1 VRVSFLRQCFFQLA
15 RRQKD
20 IALPALLKL
29 LPRPRISSEWLSV
42 LASAYLLVF
51 MNLTFWKK
59 SATYLSGENF
69 ALACLAIG
77 LFAGFV
83 AILVAF
89 SAKYVIKPV
98 LIFMIVSATASA
110 WFMDRFG
117 VVIDSE
123 MIRNAA
129 ETTGPEAGHLITP
142 AFLLHIALFGL
153 LPSLLVIWVEVKH
166 RALWRKVV
174 RNLALITPAVLVLGG
189 AGLTNGGT
197 FIFNIREHRDWF
209 RSLNP
214 IFPIGATLHYVVKST
229 EEQNIKAEPV
239 GLDAKVTD
247 TFVPGTRKPR
257 VTIIVVGETARAQN
271 FQLGGYERETNPEL
285 SKRDIFYFKDTSS
298 CGTATAVSVPCMFSR
313 YTRSG
318 YSHSK
323 ALATENLVD
332 VLGHAGIRT
341 EWWDNNT
348 GDKGVA
354 DRIGSLDFFKMKD
367 PQYCTDGECLDGIM
381 LDKVDGW
388 LDGVK
393 GDSVLV
399 LHQLGNHGP
408 AYYARYPQAF
418 RKFTP
423 DCRTV
428 EFSDCTPET
437 ITNAYDNG
445 LLYTDFILS
454 SLIDKLK
461 ARDQSLDTSMIYMS
475 DHGESLGENGLYLHG
490 TPYMFA
496 PSQQTHIP
504 FVLWFGSTAK
514 AAIDTNCLS
523 TKTAEPASQDNLF
536 HTVLGMMHV
545 ETEVRDPALDIV
557 TACRPAES

>member
-1 VRVSFLRQCFFQLA
+1 M
-15 RRQKD
+15 
-20 IALPALLKL
+20 PALLRS
-29 LPRPRISSEWLSV
+29 LPRPRISSEWLSIIV
-42 LASAYLLVF
+42 SAYLLVF
-51 MNLTFWKK
+51 MNATFWQK
-59 SATYLSGENF
+59 SANYLSGERV
-69 ALACLAIG
+69 ALACLAVG

-98 LIFMIVSATASA
+98 LIFLILSATASA

-142 AFLLHIALFGL
+142 TFLLHITLYGI
-153 LPSLLVIWVEVKH
+153 LPSLLVVWVEVKH
-166 RALWRKVV
+166 RTLLRKVL
-174 RNLALITPAVLVLGG
+174 RNLTVIVPAVLVLAG
-189 AGLTNGGT
+189 AGATNSGT

-214 IFPIGATLHYVVKST
+214 IFPIGAALSYVVKST
-229 EEQNIKAEPV
+229 EEVNIKAEPI

-247 TFVPGTRKPR
+247 AAAPGTRKPR

-313 YTRSG
+313 YTRSE
-318 YSHSK
+318 YSHAK

-332 VLGHAGIRT
+332 VLGHAGVRT

-348 GDKGVA
+348 GDKNVA
-354 DRIGSLDFFKMKD
+354 DRIGSQDFFRMKD
-367 PQYCTDGECLDGIM
+367 PRYCTNGECLDEIM

-388 LDGVK
+388 LDSVK

-408 AYYARYPQAF
+408 AYYARYTDAF

-428 EFSDCTPET
+428 EFKDCTT
-437 ITNAYDNG
+437 DSITNAYDNA

-454 SLIDKLK
+454 SIIDKLK
-461 ARDQSLDTSMIYMS
+461 ARDTSIDASMIYMS

-490 TPYMFA
+490 TPYLFA

-504 FVLWFGSTAK
+504 FVLWLGSTAR
-514 AAIDTNCLS
+514 AQIDTACLS
-523 TKTAEPASQDNLF
+523 ARTSEPASHDNLF

-545 ETEVRDPALDIV
+545 QTEVRDPALDIV
-557 TACRPAES
+557 GNCRLAGS

>member
-1 VRVSFLRQCFFQLA
+1 MRVSFLSQWFRQLA
-15 RRQKD
+15 RRLKD
-20 IALPALLKL
+20 IVLPALLKS

-42 LASAYLLVF
+42 IVSAYLLVF
-51 MNLTFWKK
+51 MNTTFWHK
-59 SATYLSGENF
+59 SATYLAGEKF
-69 ALACLAIG
+69 ALICLAIG

-83 AILVAF
+83 AILVTF

-98 LIFMIVSATASA
+98 LIFLILSAAASA
-110 WFMDRFG
+110 WFIDQFG

-142 AFLLHIALFGL
+142 TFLLHIALYGL
-153 LPSLLVIWVEVKH
+153 LPSLLVVWVEVRH
-166 RALWRKVV
+166 RTLLRKVV
-174 RNLALITPAVLVLGG
+174 RNLAVIVPAVLVLGG

-214 IFPIGATLHYVVKST
+214 IFPIGAAGSYLVKST
-229 EEQNIKAEPV
+229 EEANIKAEPI
-239 GLDAKVTD
+239 GLDAKVAD
-247 TFVPGTRKPR
+247 ALVPGTRKPR

-285 SKRDIFYFKDTSS
+285 AKRDIFYFKDTSS

-313 YTRSG
+313 YTRSQ
-318 YSHSK
+318 YSHAK
-323 ALATENLVD
+323 GLATENLVD
-332 VLGHAGIRT
+332 VLGHAGVRT

-348 GDKGVA
+348 GDKAVA
-354 DRIGSLDFFKMKD
+354 DRIGSQEFFKMKD
-367 PQYCTDGECLDGIM
+367 PRYCTNGECLDEIM

-408 AYYARYPQAF
+408 AYYARYPDRF
-418 RKFTP
+418 RRFTP

-428 EFSDCTPET
+428 EFKDCTPET
-437 ITNAYDNG
+437 ITNAYDNA

-454 SLIDKLK
+454 SVIDKLK
-461 ARDQSLDTSMIYMS
+461 ARDQSIDASMIYMS

-490 TPYMFA
+490 TPYLFA
-496 PSQQTHIP
+496 PSQQTHVP
-504 FVLWFGSTAK
+504 FVLWLGSTAK
-514 AAIDTNCLS
+514 AAIDTACL
-523 TKTAEPASQDNLF
+523 TEKTSEPASHDNLF

-545 ETEVRDPALDIV
+545 ETDVRDPALDIV
-557 TACRPAES
+557 TTCRPAAS

>member
-1 VRVSFLRQCFFQLA
+1 MRVSFLSQCCSKLA
-15 RRQKD
+15 LRLKD
-20 IALPALLKL
+20 IALPALLRS
-29 LPRPRISSEWLSV
+29 LPRPRISSEWLSFLV
-42 LASAYLLVF
+42 SAYLLVF
-51 MNLTFWKK
+51 MNVIFWKK

-83 AILVAF
+83 AILVTF
-89 SAKYVIKPV
+89 SAKYVIKPF
-98 LIFMIVSATASA
+98 LIFMILSATASA

-142 AFLLHIALFGL
+142 TFLMHIALFGL

-166 RALWRKVV
+166 RTLWRKVL
-174 RNLALITPAVLVLGG
+174 RNLAVIVPAVLVLGG

-214 IFPIGATLHYVVKST
+214 IFPIGAAISYAVKST
-229 EEQNIKAEPV
+229 EEANIKAAPI

-247 TFVPGTRKPR
+247 AFVPGARKPR

-313 YTRSG
+313 YTRSQ
-318 YSHSK
+318 YSHAK

-332 VLGHAGIRT
+332 VLGHAGVRT

-348 GDKGVA
+348 GDKNVA
-354 DRIGSLDFFKMKD
+354 DRIGSKDFFKMND
-367 PQYCTDGECLDGIM
+367 PRYCTNGECLDEIM

-399 LHQLGNHGP
+399 LHTLGNHGP
-408 AYYARYPQAF
+408 AYYARYRDAF

-423 DCRTV
+423 DCQTV
-428 EFSDCTPET
+428 EFKDCTPET
-437 ITNAYDNG
+437 ITNAYDNA
-445 LLYTDFILS
+445 LVYTDFILS
-454 SLIDKLK
+454 SIIDKLK
-461 ARDQSLDTSMIYMS
+461 ARDANIDASMIYMS

-490 TPYMFA
+490 TPYIFA

-504 FVLWFGSTAK
+504 FVLWLGSTAK
-514 AAIDTNCLS
+514 AAIDTTCLNE
-523 TKTAEPASQDNLF
+523 KTSEPASHDNLF

-545 ETEVRDPALDIV
+545 QTEVRDPELDIV
-557 TACRPAES
+557 TACKSAAS

>member
-1 VRVSFLRQCFFQLA
+1 
-15 RRQKD
+15 
-20 IALPALLKL
+20 LPALFRS
-29 LPRPRISSEWLSV
+29 LPRPRITSEWLSV
-42 LASAYLLVF
+42 IVAAYLLVF
-51 MNLTFWKK
+51 MNGTFWHK
-59 SATYLSGENF
+59 SATYLSGENL

-83 AILVAF
+83 AILVTF

-98 LIFMIVSATASA
+98 LILLILSATASA

-142 AFLLHIALFGL
+142 TFLLHIALYGL
-153 LPSLLVIWVEVKH
+153 LPALLVLWVQVEH
-166 RALWRKVV
+166 RTLLRKVV
-174 RNLALITPAVLVLGG
+174 RNLGVIVPAVLVLAG
-189 AGLTNGGT
+189 AGASNSGT
-197 FIFNIREHRDWF
+197 FIFTSREHRDWF

-214 IFPIGATLHYVVKST
+214 IFPIGAAISYTVKST
-229 EEQNIKAEPV
+229 EEANIKAEPI

-247 TFVPGTRKPR
+247 AFVPGLRKPR

-271 FQLGGYERETNPEL
+271 FQLGGYARETNPEL

-313 YTRSG
+313 YTRSE
-318 YSHSK
+318 YSHAK

-332 VLGHAGIRT
+332 VLGHASVRT

-348 GDKGVA
+348 GNKNVA
-354 DRIGSLDFFKMKD
+354 DRIGSQDFFKMKD
-367 PQYCTDGECLDGIM
+367 PRYCTNGECLDEIM

-388 LDGVK
+388 LDSVK

-408 AYYARYPQAF
+408 AYYARYPEKF

-428 EFSDCTPET
+428 EFKDCTPET
-437 ITNAYDNG
+437 ITNAYDNA

-454 SLIDKLK
+454 SIIDKLK
-461 ARDQSLDTSMIYMS
+461 ARDKNIDASMIYMS

-490 TPYMFA
+490 TPYIFA

-504 FVLWFGSTAK
+504 FVLWLGSTAK
-514 AAIDTNCLS
+514 AAIDTNCLNQ
-523 TKTAEPASQDNLF
+523 KTAEPVSHDNLF

-545 ETEVRDPALDIV
+545 QTAVRDPALDIGS
-557 TACRPAES
+557 ACRSAAS

>member
-1 VRVSFLRQCFFQLA
+1 M
-15 RRQKD
+15 
-20 IALPALLKL
+20 PALLPS
-29 LPRPRISSEWLSV
+29 LPRPRISSEWLSIIV
-42 LASAYLLVF
+42 SAYLLVF
-51 MNLTFWKK
+51 MNATFWHK
-59 SATYLSGENF
+59 SANYLSGEHV
-69 ALACLAIG
+69 ALACLAVG

-98 LIFMIVSATASA
+98 LIFLILSATASA

-142 AFLLHIALFGL
+142 TFLLHITLYGI
-153 LPSLLVIWVEVKH
+153 LPSLLVVWVEVKH
-166 RALWRKVV
+166 RTVLRKVL
-174 RNLALITPAVLVLGG
+174 RNLTVIVPAVLVLAG
-189 AGLTNGGT
+189 AGATNSGT

-214 IFPIGATLHYVVKST
+214 IFPIGAALSYVVKST
-229 EEQNIKAEPV
+229 EEVNIKAEPI
-239 GLDAKVTD
+239 GLDAKVSD
-247 TFVPGTRKPR
+247 AAAPGTRKPR

-313 YTRSG
+313 YTRSE
-318 YSHSK
+318 YSHAK

-332 VLGHAGIRT
+332 VLGHAGVRT

-348 GDKGVA
+348 GDKNVA
-354 DRIGSLDFFKMKD
+354 DRIGSQDFFRMKD
-367 PQYCTDGECLDGIM
+367 PRYCTNGECLDEIM

-388 LDGVK
+388 LDSVK

-408 AYYARYPQAF
+408 AYYARYTDAF

-428 EFSDCTPET
+428 EFKDCTT
-437 ITNAYDNG
+437 DSITNAYDNA

-454 SLIDKLK
+454 SIIDKLK
-461 ARDQSLDTSMIYMS
+461 ARDTSIDASMIYMS

-490 TPYMFA
+490 TPYLFA

-504 FVLWFGSTAK
+504 FVLWLGSTAR
-514 AAIDTNCLS
+514 AQIDMACLNAR
-523 TKTAEPASQDNLF
+523 TTEPASHDNLF

-545 ETEVRDPALDIV
+545 KTEVRDPALDIV
-557 TACRPAES
+557 GNCRLAGS

>member
-1 VRVSFLRQCFFQLA
+1 MPAFF
-15 RRQKD
+15 RS
-20 IALPALLKL
+20 I
-29 LPRPRISSEWLSV
+29 PRPRISSEWLSV
-42 LASAYLLVF
+42 LVSLYLLVV
-51 MNLTFWKK
+51 MNITFWHK
-59 SATYLSGENF
+59 SATYLSGEHS

-83 AILVAF
+83 AILVTF

-98 LIFMIVSATASA
+98 LIFMILSATASA
-110 WFMDRFG
+110 WFMDHFG

-142 AFLLHIALFGL
+142 AFLTHVAVFGL
-153 LPSLLVIWVEVKH
+153 LPSLLIIWVEVKH
-166 RALWRKVV
+166 RTLLRKVV
-174 RNLALITPAVLVLGG
+174 RNLAVIVPAVLVLGG

-214 IFPIGATLHYVVKST
+214 IFPIGAALHYVVRST
-229 EEQNIKAEPV
+229 EEQNIKVEPI

-247 TFVPGTRKPR
+247 ASPAGGRKPR

-271 FQLGGYERETNPEL
+271 FSLGGYERQTNPEL
-285 SKRDIFYFKDTSS
+285 AKRDIFYFKDTSS

-313 YTRSG
+313 YTRTA
-318 YSHSK
+318 YSHAK
-323 ALATENLVD
+323 GLATENLVD

-348 GDKGVA
+348 GDKHVA
-354 DRIGSLDFFKMKD
+354 DRIGALDFYKMKD
-367 PQYCTDGECLDGIM
+367 PRFCTDGECLDEIM
-381 LDKVDGW
+381 LDKLDGW

-408 AYYARYPQAF
+408 AYYARYPEAF

-423 DCRTV
+423 DCQTV

-437 ITNAYDNG
+437 ITNAYDNA

-454 SLIDKLK
+454 SVIDKLK
-461 ARDQSLDTSMIYMS
+461 AREQNVDGAMIYMS

-490 TPYMFA
+490 TPYLFA
-496 PSQQTHIP
+496 PSQQTHVP
-504 FVLWFGSTAK
+504 FVLWLGSTAK

-523 TKTAEPASQDNLF
+523 RRTAEPASHDNLF

-545 ETEVRDPALDIV
+545 QTEVRDPALDIV
-557 TACRPAES
+557 TACRQATS